1 MLAVAEK
8 LPPYAIRLLKGKRK
22 KDKRVDV
29 LQVLWVD
36 LRSVQEQVSSYHY
49 LNEEW
54 TVSRVSRI
62 DKIDQKMGENPPRV
76 VCFEFDYP
84 DISRLSALRQVR
96 CLFPSTPVI
105 MLTKQHSEALAVWA
119 LRVQV
124 WDYLVKPFQPQELVT
139 SIATLLATDELS
151 KNKTPQSPQ
160 CANLLSNP
168 FPPEVRIQTAQLKK
182 TYPAELFV
190 ETHYH
195 EKIYEEE
202 VAQLCGLNA
211 GTFSR
216 YFKKEHKVTFRG
228 YLINYRIFKARE
240 LLENPN
246 VMVTDIA
253 YTVGFNDPSYFTRMF
268 RRIVGVSPSRYHQA
282 HKVTS

>member
-1 MLAVAEK
+1 M
-8 LPPYAIRLLKGKRK
+8 
-22 KDKRVDV
+22 DV

-49 LNEEW
+49 LNKEW

-62 DKIDQKMGENPPRV
+62 DKIDQKMGENLPRV
-76 VCFEFDYP
+76 VCFEYDYP

-96 CLFPSTPVI
+96 RLFPSTPII
-105 MLTKQHSEALAVWA
+105 MLTKQHSEALAIWA

-124 WDYLVKPFQPQELVT
+124 WDYLVKPFPRQDLVT
-139 SIATLLATDELS
+139 SIATLLAADELS
-151 KNKTPQSPQ
+151 KSKMFPSTQRARP
-160 CANLLSNP
+160 LSNP
-168 FPPEVRIQTAQLKK
+168 FPPEVRIQTTQPK

-216 YFKKEHKVTFRG
+216 HFKKEHKVTFRG

-268 RRIVGVSPSRYHQA
+268 RRIVGMSPSHYHQA
-282 HKVTS
+282 HKVTA

>member
-1 MLAVAEK
+1 M
-8 LPPYAIRLLKGKRK
+8 
-22 KDKRVDV
+22 DV

-36 LRSVQEQVSSYHY
+36 LRSTQEQVSSYHY
-49 LNEEW
+49 LSKEW
-54 TVSRVSRI
+54 KVSRVRHI
-62 DKIDQKMGENPPRV
+62 DKIVQKMGEILPRV

-84 DISRLSALRQVR
+84 DIPRLSALRRVR
-96 CLFPSTPVI
+96 CLFPSTPII
-105 MLTKQHSEALAVWA
+105 MLTKQHSEALAIWA
-119 LRVQV
+119 LRVQA

-139 SIATLLATDELS
+139 SIDTLLAANELS
-151 KNKTPQSPQ
+151 KNQIFQPSQR
-160 CANLLSNP
+160 ANLLSNP

-216 YFKKEHKVTFRG
+216 LFKKEHKVTFRG
-228 YLINYRIFKARE
+228 YLVNYRIFKARE

-246 VMVTDIA
+246 VMVADIA
-253 YTVGFNDPSYFTRMF
+253 YTVGFNDPSYFARMF
-268 RRIVGVSPSRYHQA
+268 RRVVGTSPSCYHEAYQ
-282 HKVTS
+282 V

>member
-1 MLAVAEK
+1 MCSS
-8 LPPYAIRLLKGKRK
+8 
-22 KDKRVDV
+22 
-29 LQVLWVD
+29 D
-36 LRSVQEQVSSYHY
+36 L
-49 LNEEW
+49 
-54 TVSRVSRI
+54 I
-62 DKIDQKMGENPPRV
+62 
-76 VCFEFDYP
+76 
-84 DISRLSALRQVR
+84 
-96 CLFPSTPVI
+96 I
-105 MLTKQHSEALAVWA
+105 MLTKQHSEALAIWA

-124 WDYLVKPFQPQELVT
+124 WDYLVKPFHPQELVT
-139 SIATLLATDELS
+139 SIATLLAADELP
-151 KNKTPQSPQ
+151 KNKIFQSAQ
-160 CANLLSNP
+160 RDNLLSNP
-168 FPPEVRIQTAQLKK
+168 FPPEVRIRTTQPKK

-216 YFKKEHKVTFRG
+216 YFKKEHQVTFRG

-268 RRIVGVSPSRYHQA
+268 RRIVGMSPSHYHQA
-282 HKVTS
+282 HKITA